1 MCLAWYALLFEEV
14 FTPPGEVAAILGSIN
29 FCGKRIGANNVRLS
43 DDFQYYLYITQ
54 THCTASTSPNSHS
67 DITSPENK
75 VVDFVDVCSIEK
87 GYLVTSQYF
96 I

>member
-1 MCLAWYALLFEEV
+1 MVFKDCLAWYALLFEEV
-14 FTPPGEVAAILGSIN
+14 FTPPGEVAVILGSIN

-54 THCTASTSPNSHS
+54 PHCATTTTYSLS

-75 VVDFVDVCSIEK
+75 VVDFVDVLEK
-87 GYLVTSQYF
+87 KVTYF